1 MSAFSNSAIWMRLSH
16 FENKLAF
23 RAFWRT
29 EREKNSSHWPRHIK
43 ACFPSPT
50 ATWKKSKNLLKFTSF
65 YCWKNAWVLTPC
77 QYHIMIVSINGRNHT
92 IEKFKEP
99 LGITSQDVRTSYWL
113 SLCWDFDLD
122 WVWCNQSKYCSELH
136 SSVSSHLPQKRRKL
150 TCVGHPTFPTSAQQD
165 QRPALVTERGPA
177 AL

>member
-1 MSAFSNSAIWMRLSH
+1 MEMMMIMMIMINTVTYRTRFTSSRSKILALLTSFVGGTTWARKTQNQLMVGWSTICDDKQRSKIVLPMSAFSNSAIWMRLSH

-50 ATWKKSKNLLKFTSF
+50 ATWKTSKNLLKFTSF
-65 YCWKNAWVLTPC
+65 YCWKNAWVLTSC

-92 IEKFKEP
+92 IEKYKEP
-99 LGITSQDVRTSYWL
+99 LVITS
-113 SLCWDFDLD
+113 
-122 WVWCNQSKYCSELH
+122 
-136 SSVSSHLPQKRRKL
+136 HL
-150 TCVGHPTFPTSAQQD
+150 
-165 QRPALVTERGPA
+165 
-177 AL
+177 